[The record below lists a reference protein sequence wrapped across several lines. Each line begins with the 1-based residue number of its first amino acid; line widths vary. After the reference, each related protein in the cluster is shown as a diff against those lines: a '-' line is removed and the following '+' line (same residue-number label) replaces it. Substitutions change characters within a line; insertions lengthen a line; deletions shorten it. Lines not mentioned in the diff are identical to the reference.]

1 MILALKILAFCL
13 GVPFGAYLAVYLVVA
28 GSNKTVLGRV
38 CGIIEAPVVLV
49 TEWVYPQATHNT
61 PAGSTR
67 RMGFFMVLHLCYW
80 GLLGGLLALG
90 MFTACERLVRA
101 ALAG

>member
-1 MILALKILAFCL
+1 MSIATKILAFCL
-13 GVPFGAYLAVYLVVA
+13 GVPFGLYLAVYLVVA
-28 GSNKTVLGRV
+28 GSSKTVLGRV
-38 CGIIEAPVVLV
+38 CGVVEAPVVLA
-49 TEWVYPQATHNT
+49 TEWLYPQATHDT

-90 MFTACERLVRA
+90 VVVALLEITRA
-101 ALAG
+101 ILAG